1 MRLVCNPVFP
11 SELEDVGFVGRAAMA
26 IADLTR
32 RKGADTAG
40 QTLPLPCVVWPNMQR
55 RQIVY
60 IPKPTPMERFSQKH
74 LCIGQLCEQR
84 SCELKMINRLKEQQ
98 KSLKHRRHGGKDLK
112 DMDHAGFFGVQMS
125 REDKETLKLLDMMQK
140 MSALEA
146 GNTVKDFPVFG
157 VLEDVFLTGII
168 DTLHYDKQRKVVL
181 SDVETLNKDNELFVA
196 EMGEHEFQELCT
208 DPCNMGPCFIM
219 LQHEVMVVDE
229 WNDNGPQGL
238 VTTISQ
244 VKKPDVEVLG
254 WRGYTW
260 SAVVRPVGMHKL
272 LFDSMVNGHVKREQ
286 YIEHLQLQPRQ
297 TLGAKIQGL
306 TQSLGCP
313 SNTFGELLDH
323 VLTTL
328 ASSKIKRIAKLKI
341 IYLVEGKDTKTSSGT
356 MWVQF
361 KEGQLRSELKGYL
374 AYWKGQREPKGV
386 DIEDAWKCETC
397 SFKEN
402 CEWKNH
408 DLVETR
414 MDCRLQNGS
423 IETGSGTGYKI
434 NNCHN
439 SGEVRVQYLHKV
451 SILPTPGT

>member
-1 MRLVCNPVFP
+1 ML
-11 SELEDVGFVGRAAMA
+11 
-26 IADLTR
+26 
-32 RKGADTAG
+32 
-40 QTLPLPCVVWPNMQR
+40 
-55 RQIVY
+55 
-60 IPKPTPMERFSQKH
+60 
-74 LCIGQLCEQR
+74 
-84 SCELKMINRLKEQQ
+84 
-98 KSLKHRRHGGKDLK
+98 
-112 DMDHAGFFGVQMS
+112 

-146 GNTVKDFPVFG
+146 ENTVKDFPVFG

-181 SDVETLNKDNELFVA
+181 SDVKTLNKDAELFVA
-196 EMGEHEFQELCT
+196 ERGEHEFQ
-208 DPCNMGPCFIM
+208 
-219 LQHEVMVVDE
+219 
-229 WNDNGPQGL
+229 
-238 VTTISQ
+238 
-244 VKKPDVEVLG
+244 
-254 WRGYTW
+254 
-260 SAVVRPVGMHKL
+260 VGMHKL

-297 TLGAKIQGL
+297 TLGTKIQGL
-306 TQSLGCP
+306 TQSLGYP

-323 VLTTL
+323 VLTTM

-423 IETGSGTGYKI
+423 IETGSGTGSKI

-439 SGEVRVQYLHKV
+439 SGEVCVQYLHKV